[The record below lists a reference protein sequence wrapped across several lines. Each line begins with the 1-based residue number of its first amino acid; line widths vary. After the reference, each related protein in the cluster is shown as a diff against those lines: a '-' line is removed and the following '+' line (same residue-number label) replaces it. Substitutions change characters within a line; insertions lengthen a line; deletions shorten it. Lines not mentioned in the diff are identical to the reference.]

1 MESDHL
7 NGLTGGV
14 GDMYQKYRDID
25 EDELMAQM
33 TDEELN
39 RLLEELEM
47 EEMNPVESSRHRV
60 IEKDYDMEENYNYA
74 EEDQKALEKYLKLEP
89 GQQVERQVP
98 EHIQWQRTDPALYR
112 CKEPEEMDERPGKYE
127 GGGYVTRQNM
137 PSDRQDQKDAGWYKE
152 EPEEIQLKSVQPRER
167 PNYGNQEPQQRP
179 ALNKTALDFTQENR
193 KYENDPSLPFTPSLR
208 KATKSDINSSSKR
221 QQPSSFAEEDDRINT
236 NVPEE
241 ILRQV
246 ATNDPELTEINLNN
260 CIGVP
265 EDLWVAMMQALSR
278 NDVITTV
285 NISNTGQKD
294 RVAKA
299 MAQMLKINKT
309 VQSVNMES
317 NFISGDGGVAIMKA
331 IEHNSTLR
339 ELKLDNQRHMFGQK
353 VEQEFAKRL
362 KNNTTLTRFGYS
374 FQNPGIRMTCANYVT
389 RNVDHCR
396 KQRVAYERGQM
407 LAGTYQPPPRA
418 KPTIQPGTS
427 ARARKRTPPQLR
439 DMTLPKLRGDSED
452 QEVAAILAKLGGGD
466 IA

>member
-60 IEKDYDMEENYNYA
+60 IEKDYDTEENYNYA
-74 EEDQKALEKYLKLEP
+74 EEDQRALEKYLKLEP
-89 GQQVERQVP
+89 GQQVDRQVP

-112 CKEPEEMDERPGKYE
+112 CKEPEEMDEQPGKYE

-152 EPEEIQLKSVQPRER
+152 EPEEIQLKSIQPRER
-167 PNYGNQEPQQRP
+167 PVYGNQATYQTP

-208 KATKSDINSSSKR
+208 KAAKSNVSSSCKR
-221 QQPSSFAEEDDRINT
+221 EQPSFAEEDDRINT

-265 EDLWVAMMQALSR
+265 EDLWVAMMQALSQ
-278 NDVITTV
+278 NDVITAV
-285 NISNTGQKD
+285 HISNTGLKD

-299 MAQMLKINKT
+299 CAQMLKINKT

-317 NFISGDGGVAIMKA
+317 NFISGDGGVAI
-331 IEHNSTLR
+331 I
-339 ELKLDNQRHMFGQK
+339 K
-353 VEQEFAKRL
+353 V
-362 KNNTTLTRFGYS
+362 S
-374 FQNPGIRMTCANYVT
+374 IW
-389 RNVDHCR
+389 
-396 KQRVAYERGQM
+396 
-407 LAGTYQPPPRA
+407 TY
-418 KPTIQPGTS
+418 
-427 ARARKRTPPQLR
+427 
-439 DMTLPKLRGDSED
+439 
-452 QEVAAILAKLGGGD
+452 
-466 IA
+466 